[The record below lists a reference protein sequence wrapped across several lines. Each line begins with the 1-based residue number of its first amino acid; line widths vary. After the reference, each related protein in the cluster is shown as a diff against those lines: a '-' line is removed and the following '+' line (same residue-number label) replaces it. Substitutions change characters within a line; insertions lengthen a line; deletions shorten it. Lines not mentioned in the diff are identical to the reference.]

1 MTEAQTPG
9 DENGPGSS
17 DQRIDAPSNAFDA
30 AWRAGRAPRIEDHL
44 ADADESDRLPLFR
57 ELLRR
62 ELELRRN
69 RGDHPGID
77 EYLTRFPGYV
87 EHVHGAFGAS
97 GPQGGPAAERHR
109 NAARNLLL
117 GLLALQNNFIG
128 REALLGAF
136 AAWIADKTRPLGRI
150 LRDQGA
156 LDDARQALLEM
167 LVGEHMKLHDDDPDK
182 SLAALSSIGPV
193 RRDFERVDDH
203 DIQASL
209 NLVGSAGIGVDDPF
223 KTVLPP
229 RTISARRSRFRVLR
243 PHARGGLG
251 EVFVARDEELNREV
265 ALKEI
270 QDRFADDVASRAQ
283 FVAEA
288 EITGSLEHPGIVP
301 VYGLGHYDD
310 GRPYYAMRF
319 IKGDSLKEAIEVFHL
334 ADREPGRDPGE
345 RALALRRLLQRFIDV
360 CDAIAY
366 AHSRNVL
373 HRDLKPGNI
382 MLGRYGETLVVDWG
396 LAKPLGHREGP
407 SSEAEGSLRLSSA
420 SGSNV
425 TEYGQAKGT
434 PAYMSP
440 EQAAGRIDE
449 LGLASDVYGLG
460 ATLYCLL
467 AGQAPFAG
475 LEIFD
480 VVRRVQVGDFLQP
493 TQVNP
498 SVQPALNAVCLKAMA
513 LKPGDRYSSASAL
526 AEDVERWVADEPVSA
541 WREPF
546 AERARRW
553 TRRNRTAVAAV
564 VTALFVGLVG
574 LAGIAVVLSERNI
587 ALDTQ
592 RRRAEDR
599 EAQAIDAVKKFRDAV
614 ANEPEL
620 KNTPAL
626 DSLRKRL
633 LKEPLAFFRALRD
646 QLQADHETRA
656 ESLARLAQA
665 GFDLGGLIDE
675 IGDKQDALIAHQEAL
690 AVRKRLADTN
700 PAVTEFQSDLAASHD
715 KIGTLLKD
723 TGNPTEGLKAYESA
737 LAIRQKL
744 ADANPAVTELQ
755 KDLASSHNNIGLVL
769 SDTGNTTE
777 ALTAY
782 ESALAIRQKLADA
795 NPTVTK
801 FQNDL
806 AASHNNIGVL
816 LSETGKMSEALTAYQ
831 SASAIW
837 RKLADANPTVTELQ
851 NVLASS
857 HNNIGILLH
866 RTGKPTQALTAY
878 QSAIAIRQKLAEANP
893 TVIKFQNDLAASH
906 NNTGVLLSETGKMT
920 EALTAYE
927 SALAIWQKLADA
939 NPTVTELQNFAAA
952 SHHQIGMMLSE
963 TGKTSEALTTFE
975 TALAIRQKLA
985 DANPTVTE
993 FQSDLVA
1000 SHTEIGSL
1008 LKETGKPTEALKD
1021 YKLALAIQHKLADA
1035 NPTITEFQN
1044 NLAACYNN
1052 IGVMLSEMGEPTEAF
1067 RAHESALAVW
1077 QTLADANPTVTK
1089 FQNFV
1094 ALSHDSLGDMLKDA
1108 GKPAEALRAYELALA
1123 IQQKLADAN
1132 PSITEFQNRLATSH
1146 NAIGHLSKDTGK
1158 PVEALR
1164 AHELAL
1170 AIQQKLADANPTI
1183 TEFQNKLAAGHN
1195 AIGTLLKDTGKPL
1208 EALKSYESALAIWNN
1223 LVWEHPE
1230 LPDYMSELG
1239 GNLDDMADID
1249 LDAKRFEVAR
1259 VRLRQS
1265 VEWQRKALS
1274 FNAANPNYRQIW
1286 EQHWK
1291 NMIRACRGLGDAA
1304 GASEAEGEL
1313 AKFRDSDPANVALDA
1328 RLSAIMRGDQR
1339 LTENRE
1345 RLQLARRAYDKAIY
1359 ATAASLW
1366 ADALAADPKLVDDRQ
1381 AQHRYNAACAAARAG
1396 CGQGKDKA
1404 IDDTTRSKLRAQA
1417 REWLQAEM
1425 AASTKLIDSGT
1436 AGPRTRVARTLTH
1449 WREDT
1454 ELAGIR
1460 DTKAL
1465 EALPDAER
1473 AAWRALWASVDAL
1486 LASAQGS
1493 AGPVE
1498 KK

>member
-795 NPTVTK
+795 NPTVT
-801 FQNDL
+801 
-806 AASHNNIGVL
+806 
-816 LSETGKMSEALTAYQ
+816 
-831 SASAIW
+831 
-837 RKLADANPTVTELQ
+837 ELQ